1 MTLTVGGYIGL
12 PLQSQIRENSCLKIK
27 VTDTIQC
34 SPGEVGCSRKVYYEE
49 KMYNFQKTGDRIR
62 YQIDMNVDSETV
74 FEIEATINN
83 GWCGDA
89 IRKGDFL
96 NDEAHSFEKR
106 GENTII
112 RKDITLIQYGKPEE
126 VKGT

>member
-1 MTLTVGGYIGL
+1 
-12 PLQSQIRENSCLKIK
+12 
-27 VTDTIQC
+27 
-34 SPGEVGCSRKVYYEE
+34 
-49 KMYNFQKTGDRIR
+49 MYNFQKTGDRIR

-96 NDEAHSFEKR
+96 NDEARSFEKR
-106 GENTII
+106 GENTIV

>member
-1 MTLTVGGYIGL
+1 
-12 PLQSQIRENSCLKIK
+12 
-27 VTDTIQC
+27 
-34 SPGEVGCSRKVYYEE
+34 
-49 KMYNFQKTGDRIR
+49 MYNFQKTGDQIR

-74 FEIEATINN
+74 FEIEAAINN